1 MRPDPA
7 ARTHPPQLDLPGQ
20 THVAEGPHDQTGMYV
35 MHFAFR
41 RDLAAFSSAVRQT
54 PLGDAGTWRALA
66 ARWSRFAEVLHHHH
80 EAEDDAYWPL
90 LAAAAAERGSAGD
103 QDEVAA
109 MTEEHAGIDP
119 ELDACRE
126 AFVRVLEHPCDAHR
140 NALDIRVT
148 GLRELLLEHLHHEE
162 TVVLPMLQRLW
173 TTEEFEAAEKGVQKH
188 YPPKEA
194 PFIVAWALWRLPE
207 PARDRMVGLAG
218 PAYAVLHRVVRRRF
232 ARRELATF
240 RYADPQV

>member
-1 MRPDPA
+1 MTSDTTVR
-7 ARTHPPQLDLPGQ
+7 RHTPQLDLPGQ

-41 RDLAAFSSAVRQT
+41 RDLMAFEGAVRHT
-54 PLGDAGTWRALA
+54 PLGDAGTWRALSN
-66 ARWSRFAEVLHHHH
+66 RWTRFAEVLHHHH
-80 EAEDDAYWPL
+80 SAEDDAYWPL
-90 LAAAAAERGSAGD
+90 LARAVSERGTAED
-103 QDEVAA
+103 RVEVEA

-126 AFVRVLEHPCDAHR
+126 AFAGVLDHPCDAHR

-148 GLRELLLEHLHHEE
+148 GLHQLLSEHLRHEE

-173 TTEEFEAAEKGVQKH
+173 TAEEFAAAEKGVQKH
-188 YPPKEA
+188 YPAKDA
-194 PFIVAWALWRLPE
+194 PFIVAWAMWRLPD
-207 PARDRMVGLAG
+207 AAQDRMFGLAG
-218 PAYAVLHRVVRRRF
+218 TGYAVLHRLVRRRF

-240 RYADPQV
+240 RYANPLT